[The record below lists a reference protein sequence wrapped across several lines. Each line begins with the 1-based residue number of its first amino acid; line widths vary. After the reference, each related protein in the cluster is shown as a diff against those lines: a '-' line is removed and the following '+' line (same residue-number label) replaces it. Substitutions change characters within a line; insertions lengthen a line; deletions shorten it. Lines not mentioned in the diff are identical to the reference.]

1 MFLYALYALYAAC
14 RLLGLLA
21 LLGGASCSLCLSH
34 PYVIQLL
41 AKLAPAGL
49 PAAPQVV
56 LGAVTCVLCV
66 AASLALYRFVETP
79 LQQDLT
85 SRRLVAS

>member
-1 MFLYALYALYAAC
+1 MFLYAIYAAC
-14 RLLGLLA
+14 LLLGLLA
-21 LLGGASCSLCLSH
+21 PLGDASCSLYLSH
-34 PYVIQLL
+34 PYVIQVL

-66 AASLALYRFVETP
+66 AASLALYRLVETP
-79 LQQDLT
+79 FSKT
-85 SRRLVAS
+85 

>member
-1 MFLYALYALYAAC
+1 MFFYAIYAAC
-14 RLLGLLA
+14 LLLGLLA
-21 LLGGASCSLCLSH
+21 LLGNASYSLYLSH
-34 PYVIQLL
+34 SYVIQVL

-66 AASLALYRFVETP
+66 PASLALYRFVAPP
-79 LQQDLT
+79 LQQDPT